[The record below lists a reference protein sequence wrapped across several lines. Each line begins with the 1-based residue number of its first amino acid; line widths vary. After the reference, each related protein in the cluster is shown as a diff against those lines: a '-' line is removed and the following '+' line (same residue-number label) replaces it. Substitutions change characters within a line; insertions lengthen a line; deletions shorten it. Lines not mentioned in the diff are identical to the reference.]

1 MIKKLFV
8 FALFLFSV
16 TYGYSQIKYSARTA
30 HIKVKSSNKFT
41 DIEADN
47 YQVNSVLN
55 PETGRINFL
64 GLLKSFEFKLGALDR
79 VYNSKL
85 VEVLHKPKFKYIGEV
100 TNIKSVNFDKPGVY
114 NIQVEGTLFLWD
126 AKRITPGTGTI
137 TVKEDGTI
145 EAFSDISFMIE
156 EASVEK
162 ANGLIR
168 RYMPPGVR
176 VDAEKLGI
184 DRKVSTTIKVKYQK
198 KRSATRTSSDSEK

>member
-1 MIKKLFV
+1 MFNKIFV
-8 FALFLFSV
+8 FAFFFLS
-16 TYGYSQIKYSARTA
+16 TLSGYSQVKYSANTA
-30 HIKVKSSNKFT
+30 HIKVKSSNKFV

-47 YQVNSVLN
+47 YQVTSILN
-55 PETGRINFL
+55 PETGYINFL

-85 VEVLHKPKFKYIGEV
+85 VKVLNKPKFKYIGKI
-100 TNIKSVNFDKPGVY
+100 TNINSINLNKPGVY
-114 NIQVEGTLFLWD
+114 PFKVEGTIFLWD
-126 AKRITPGTGTI
+126 EKRVTPGTGTI

-168 RYMPPGVR
+168 QYMPPGVR
-176 VDAEKLGI
+176 VDTDKLGI
-184 DRKVSTTIKVKYQK
+184 DRKISATIQVRYR
-198 KRSATRTSSDSEK
+198 KRLSATRNSNSKE

>member
-1 MIKKLFV
+1 MIKKIFVVTLFI
-8 FALFLFSV
+8 FSAL
-16 TYGYSQIKYSARTA
+16 YGYSQQVKYAARTA
-30 HIKVKSSNKFT
+30 HIKVKSSNKFA

-47 YQVNSVLN
+47 YQVNSTLN
-55 PETGRINFL
+55 PETGYINFL

-85 VEVLHKPKFKYIGEV
+85 VEVLHKPKFKYVGEIK
-100 TNIKSVNFDKPGVY
+100 NIKSINFNKPGVY
-114 NIQVEGTLFLWD
+114 NFEVAGTLFLWD
-126 AKRITPGTGTI
+126 EKRVTPGKGTI
-137 TVKEDGTI
+137 TVTADGKI

-176 VDAEKLGI
+176 VDADKLGI
-184 DRKVSTTIKVKYQK
+184 DRKVSTTIKVTYYK
-198 KRSATRTSSDSEK
+198 KRSSSRSAGE

>member
-1 MIKKLFV
+1 MIKRLFV
-8 FALFLFSV
+8 FALFLFS
-16 TYGYSQIKYSARTA
+16 TAYGYSQIKYAARTA

-85 VEVLHKPKFKYIGEV
+85 VEVLHKPKFKYIGEIK
-100 TNIKSVNFDKPGVY
+100 NIKSVNFNKPGVY
-114 NIQVEGTLFLWD
+114 NIQVEGILYLWD
-126 AKRITPGTGTI
+126 AQRVTPGTGTI
-137 TVKEDGTI
+137 TIKEDGTI

-168 RYMPPGVR
+168 RYMPPGVN
-176 VDAEKLGI
+176 VDAQRLGI
-184 DRKVSTTIKVKYQK
+184 DRKVSTTIKVRYQK
-198 KRSATRTSSDSEK
+198 KRSATRSAGE